1 MPLPP
6 IQGASPC
13 PVFWAGA
20 CSRLFQIFTNIL
32 KSFLHGR
39 QNAAQFFGRRS
50 VVHFLGMAH
59 PCAQYPA
66 ELLKIAISLSFPCR
80 ACTAGKMLAKNLTG
94 CVSVAALVK
103 AHKSAKPTNFGLRP

>member
-1 MPLPP
+1 LLAP
-6 IQGASPC
+6 
-13 PVFWAGA
+13 
-20 CSRLFQIFTNIL
+20 FQIFKNIL

-39 QNAAQFFGRRS
+39 QNAAQFFGRLS

-66 ELLKIAISLSFPCR
+66 ELLKIANSLSFICR
-80 ACTAGKMLAKNLTG
+80 ACTAEKMPANKFTG
-94 CVSVAALVK
+94 CVSVTALVK